1 MSEPLF
7 RVIPWN
13 SAASFLPSDLDRDK
27 KIYPK
32 EFNKALKTG

>member
-27 KIYPK
+27 KNISQRI
-32 EFNKALKTG
+32 FLFCR